1 MNEKPDIVQV
11 RVGKTVQ
18 APAVPSTKALQIKV
32 GSNKSVI
39 VYNHINSYILDTLVK
54 AVFSCDN

>member
-1 MNEKPDIVQV
+1 MNEKSDIVQV

-18 APAVPSTKALQIKV
+18 APTTLSTKSLQIKV

-39 VYNHINSYILDTLVK
+39 VHNHIK
-54 AVFSCDN
+54 AIFWMI